1 MAIHPVLI
9 IAGLTV
15 LTIALGLYLL
25 IEAFKSVGFTVHE
38 TLVLLPGSI
47 VAFRFIPNIPIFAQG
62 NAVLCFNVA
71 GCLIPL
77 LVSWRV
83 LKTGRA
89 PLWACIIGVV
99 IVSIIA
105 NHLSSFAPGRGVII
119 SDIYTPSLAACLT
132 SIALSRKWKQVG
144 PVSYVSSSMGILVGC
159 DLLRLREILSYP
171 APTTTY
177 VTIGGAG
184 IFDAIFVAGIVAI
197 MMDIFVATVMRVGE

>member
-1 MAIHPVLI
+1 MLIHPVLMI
-9 IAGLTV
+9 TGLTV
-15 LTIALGLYLL
+15 LVIALGLYLL

-47 VAFRFIPNIPIFAQG
+47 VAFRFIPNIPTFSQG
-62 NAVLCFNVA
+62 NAILCLNVA

-77 LVSWRV
+77 FISWRV

-105 NHLSSFAPGRGVII
+105 NHLSSFVPGRGVII

-132 SIALSRKWKQVG
+132 SIALSRRWKQVG

-159 DLLRLREILSYP
+159 DLLRLKEILSYQ
-171 APTTTY
+171 APTMTY

-184 IFDAIFVAGIVAI
+184 IFDAIFVAGIAAI
-197 MMDIFVATVMRVGE
+197 MMDIFVATVMKVSE